1 MGIKEWFTNKR
12 LNRLE
17 RDLKMIQNR
26 YNFDGTKA
34 IDLSSVYG
42 DDAFTKRIQEYQVWK
57 TGSSE
62 LIRHF
67 YTHYKGN
74 EDLNYFWQKALSS
87 TIKRHCGIPK
97 LISNKMGTILFGS
110 DFKVEANVY
119 KEATDNEVN
128 DTASKQAQE
137 VIDGLV
143 DKCELLSKFTDMAV
157 KESWCGHSFAKL
169 NYDLSLSQ
177 FPIIETFDL
186 TQAEAVVERGI
197 TTAII
202 FKSYYTKRKGNNVEK
217 YRFEETYSTNN
228 LGYATISNALYKM
241 EADGKAK
248 QVPLTTIPETENLND
263 EYVFEGVKGMLAFHK
278 PNKLPNNEFSAS
290 VYGASDYEGAIDC
303 FDALDETYSELA
315 YETRNNK
322 TIRFVPSN
330 MIPRY
335 STNDGSIGAVQ
346 WDFMSFITAFQMTES
361 SLDQNAKNEIVVQQ
375 IPDKTLSLVEKFK
388 NNLVTAI
395 NNAGLSP
402 LALGITGLE
411 SISAGESSQ
420 RERNRV
426 TLETRKSKINNYWIP
441 FLKNFFTQLLAFNNW
456 MIKNTGAKQNQ
467 KVSVENLTFENVDI
481 TFDFGN
487 YVVEN
492 ETEVITRWASA
503 KQSGVASIETA
514 VKEIHPE
521 WTEDQVVEEVT
532 RIKFE
537 NNIGV
542 DDPTLL
548 QMDMVNETPVDVVAE
563 EEIDKAEVNANV
575 RGEGTL

>member
-1 MGIKEWFTNKR
+1 MGIKDYFTNKR
-12 LNRLE
+12 LNKLE
-17 RDLKMIQNR
+17 RDLKMIR
-26 YNFDGTKA
+26 DRFNFDSTKA
-34 IDLSSVYG
+34 IDLSKVFG
-42 DDAFTKRIQEYQVWK
+42 ADAFTKRIQEYQVWK
-57 TGSSE
+57 SGSAE
-62 LIRHF
+62 LIRYF
-67 YTHYKGN
+67 YTHYAGSN
-74 EDLNYFWQKALSS
+74 GLNYFWQKALDT

-97 LISNKMGTILFGS
+97 MISNKMGVILFGS
-110 DFKVEANVY
+110 DFKVNANVY
-119 KEATDNEVN
+119 QEATDNKINE
-128 DTASKQAQE
+128 TASKQAQE

-143 DKCELLSKFTDMAV
+143 DNCKLLQNFTDMAV

-202 FKSYYTKRKGNNVEK
+202 FKSYYTKKKGNNTEK
-217 YRFEETYSTNN
+217 YRFEETYSTNQ

-241 EADGKAK
+241 QADGKDK
-248 QVPLTTIPETENLND
+248 QVPLTEIAETEKLND

-290 VYGASDYEGAIDC
+290 VYGASDYEGAIDS

-322 TIRFVPSN
+322 TIRFIPST
-330 MIPRY
+330 MIPRDD
-335 STNDGSIGAVQ
+335 DGNALTTM
-346 WDFMSFITAFQMTES
+346 MSFITAFQKTEGS
-361 SLDQNAKNEIVVQQ
+361 MDQDAKNEILAQQ
-375 IPDKTLSLVEKFK
+375 IQDKTASLVEKFK

-402 LALGITGLE
+402 LALGVTGLE

-426 TLETRKSKINNYWIP
+426 TLETRKAKINNYWIP
-441 FLKNFFTQLLAFNNW
+441 FLKNFFTQLIAFNNW
-456 MIKNTGAKQNQ
+456 LIKTAGAKQEQ
-467 KVSVENLTFENVDI
+467 KVNVENLSFETVDL

-492 ETEVITRWASA
+492 ESEVITRWASA

-521 WTEDQVVEEVT
+521 WTDDEILEEVT

-548 QMDMVNETPVDVVAE
+548 QMDMVNETPVEVVAE
-563 EEIDKAEVNANV
+563 DEIEKAEKVAEV
-575 RGEGTL
+575 SGEGTL